1 MKKNLV
7 YIIAGVILV
16 ALIVIVLIPKDYENT
31 GNILSD
37 VMNNK
42 ITLVNE
48 ENKSVL
54 FKDLKP
60 NEEETIEVGE
70 YAYTDVDNDGDNELV
85 ILTTAY
91 SGEYVILHYN
101 KTDEKVYGY
110 VLSSRAFKDL
120 KTDGSFESSGSAYE
134 TEVNKIKFNGNKIEY
149 VNLSSSDYRNNKF
162 IINNKSVSKEEFES
176 FINDWNKKESVTW
189 TIVKES
195 EK

>member
-54 FKDLKP
+54 FKDLKL

-134 TEVNKIKFNGNKIEY
+134 TEVNKIKFNDNKIEY

-162 IINNKSVSKEEFES
+162 TINNKAVSKEEFES